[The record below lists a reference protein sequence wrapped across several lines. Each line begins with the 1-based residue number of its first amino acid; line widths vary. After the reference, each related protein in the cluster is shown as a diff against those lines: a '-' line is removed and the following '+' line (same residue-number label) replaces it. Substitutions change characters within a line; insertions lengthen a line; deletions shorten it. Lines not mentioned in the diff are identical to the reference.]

1 MEVHTHSH
9 AGKKKWTEYL
19 WEFLMLFLA
28 VFCGFLAENQREH
41 YVEHLR
47 EKQYIRSLISD
58 IATDSANINR
68 MLGWFNNIQKNCDSV
83 LNDLGEDNKYYSRK
97 KSSHFRRVVN
107 GYPDY
112 IYTDRTMQQ
121 LKNAGGLRLIRNLSA
136 ADSIIGYDA
145 AVRDAL
151 LEEETIDKY
160 WQVLNEFMVKNFSTR
175 RFAEQR
181 RKNTD
186 EEIEKM
192 KMNFWLISDS
202 KDFDQLYN
210 LVDYYR
216 AVIKVYSGLLTDV
229 KVKGTRLINLL
240 NKEYRLK

>member
-1 MEVHTHSH
+1 MEVHAHSH
-9 AGKKKWTEYL
+9 IERKKWTHYL

-41 YVEHLR
+41 YVEHQR

-58 IATDSANINR
+58 IATDTANINK
-68 MLGWFNNIQKNCDSV
+68 MNGWFKLIQKNCDSV
-83 LNDLGEDNKYYSRK
+83 LIDLEGNNKYYSRN
-97 KSSHFRRVVN
+97 KSRHFRRVVN

-151 LEEETIDKY
+151 REEESIDQY
-160 WQVLNEFMVKNFSTR
+160 WSALNEFMVKNFSSR
-175 RFAEQR
+175 KFAEQN

-192 KMNFWLISDS
+192 KINFWLISDS

-210 LVDYYR
+210 LVLYYR
-216 AVIKVYSGLLTDV
+216 NIVNVYSGLLADI
-229 KVKGTRLINLL
+229 KVRGTRLINLL